1 MWIGEHGEMEK
12 NHNGKVLIVDD
23 EQNALRVLSAIL
35 SEEGHHVFG
44 ADNVEKAVTT
54 MQQVDVDA
62 VITDLK
68 MPGKDGMA
76 LFEYVTDNFP
86 DVPVIFL
93 TAYGTVESAVSAMT
107 RGAFYYFIKPPDYMN
122 LKGILVR
129 AIEQRRLK
137 REVESLK
144 MRLLDGGYKHRLIG
158 NNPEI
163 RKIFETIESIKES
176 SSSVLI
182 WGETGTGKE
191 LIARA
196 LHHNSTR
203 KEMPFVAVN
212 CAAMPK
218 ELIEAELFG
227 YEKGAFTGA
236 FAKRT
241 GKFEEGAEGIVFLDE
256 IGELELSL
264 QAKLLRVLQEREIE
278 RLGSNKKVKVNFRL
292 LSSTNRDLKK
302 LVLEGKFRE
311 DLYYRINVIDIKVPS
326 LRERKDDIP
335 LLASSFVNEFCIR
348 EKKELSISSDVVRIF
363 QEYSWPGNV
372 RQLRN
377 VIERAVVLSQGKVIT
392 PSALPEEFM
401 IVKKQKVTQNTIRT
415 LKDME
420 MQALREAL
428 HVCNGNKSK
437 ACRVLGISRKA
448 FYKRLKDL
456 CSAEQSLAAKADMLP
471 GYQEMVAERL
481 D

>member
-1 MWIGEHGEMEK
+1 MMK
-12 NHNGKVLIVDD
+12 NENGHKGKVLIVDD
-23 EQNALRVLSAIL
+23 EPNALRVLSAIL
-35 SEEGHHVFG
+35 TEDGYHVVSS
-44 ADNVEKAVTT
+44 DNVDKAITKI
-54 MQQVDVDA
+54 QQVDVDA

-76 LFEYVTDNFP
+76 LFEHISGNLP
-86 DVPVIFL
+86 DIPVIFL

-122 LKGILVR
+122 LKGILMR

-137 REVESLK
+137 REVECLK
-144 MRLLDGGYKHRLIG
+144 MRLQDEGYRHRLIG

-163 RKIFETIESIKES
+163 RRILETVESIKES
-176 SSSVLI
+176 LTSVLI

-196 LHHNSTR
+196 LHNNSSR
-203 KEMPFVAVN
+203 KERPFVAVN

-236 FAKRT
+236 FARRT
-241 GKFEEGAEGIVFLDE
+241 GKFEEATEGVVFLDE

-278 RLGSNKKVKVNFRL
+278 RLGSNRKIKVNFRL
-292 LSSTNRDLKK
+292 ISSTNRDLKK
-302 LVLEGKFRE
+302 WVSEGRFRE
-311 DLYYRINVIDIKVPS
+311 DLFYRINVIDIKVPS
-326 LRERKDDIP
+326 LRERKEDIP
-335 LLASSFVNEFCIR
+335 LLASSFINEFCIR
-348 EKKELSISSDVVRIF
+348 EKKELTVTADVLKLF

-372 RQLRN
+372 RQLKN
-377 VIERAVVLSQGKVIT
+377 IIERAVVLTQGRVIT
-392 PSALPEEFM
+392 PGALPEEFM
-401 IVKKQKVTQNTIRT
+401 TVRKQKAPQNAIRT
-415 LKDME
+415 LKDLE
-420 MQALREAL
+420 MQALRDAL

-456 CSAEQSLAAKADMLP
+456 HPAEQVRASTPDMLA
-471 GYQEMVAERL
+471 GFREMAVEPR

>member
-1 MWIGEHGEMEK
+1 MMK
-12 NHNGKVLIVDD
+12 NGNGHKGRVLIVDD
-23 EQNALRVLSAIL
+23 EPNALRVLSAIL
-35 SEEGHHVFG
+35 AEEGYHIVSS
-44 ADNVEKAVTT
+44 DNVEKAIT
-54 MQQVDVDA
+54 MIQQVDVDA

-68 MPGKDGMA
+68 MPGKDGMD
-76 LFEYVTDNFP
+76 LFEHISGTYP
-86 DVPVIFL
+86 DIPVIFL

-122 LKGILVR
+122 LKGILIR

-144 MRLLDGGYKHRLIG
+144 LRLLDEGYRHRLIG
-158 NNPEI
+158 TNPEI
-163 RKIFETIESIKES
+163 RRIFETIESIKES
-176 SSSVLI
+176 STSVLI

-196 LHHNSTR
+196 LHNSSSR
-203 KEMPFVAVN
+203 KERPFVAVN

-218 ELIEAELFG
+218 DLIEAELFG

-236 FAKRT
+236 FARRT
-241 GKFEEGAEGIVFLDE
+241 GKFEEAAEGVIFLDE
-256 IGELELSL
+256 ISELELSL

-278 RLGSNKKVKVNFRL
+278 RLGSNKKIKVNFRL
-292 LSSTNRDLKK
+292 ISSTNRDLRTW
-302 LVLEGKFRE
+302 VSEGKFRE
-311 DLYYRINVIDIKVPS
+311 DLFYRINVIDIKVPS
-326 LRERKDDIP
+326 LRDRRDDIP
-335 LLASSFVNEFCIR
+335 LLASSFINEFCVR
-348 EKKELSISSDVVRIF
+348 EKKELTVTAEVLRIF

-372 RQLRN
+372 RQLKN
-377 VIERAVVLSQGKVIT
+377 IIERAVVLSQGKVIT

-401 IVKKQKVTQNTIRT
+401 SVRKQKAAQNTIRT

-420 MQALREAL
+420 TQALRDAL

-456 CSAEQSLAAKADMLP
+456 LPSEQIQASSVDMLS
-471 GYQEMVAERL
+471 GYREMAAERH